1 MDIGFIYSKKD
12 PQQAKARDFLVKYI
26 ADRGVL
32 ARLIET
38 DTDVNSPTLI
48 VNGRTLKDLRQKPRE
63 KAPGMFPSIKDIA
76 ATLDRHV
83 WCL

>member
-12 PQQAKARDFLVKYI
+12 PRQTKARDFLVQYLEE
-26 ADRGVL
+26 RGIL
-32 ARLIET
+32 ASVWET
-38 DTDVNSPTLI
+38 DKDVLSPTLI
-48 VNGRTLKDLRQKPRE
+48 INGHTLKDLRQKPRGDQH
-63 KAPGMFPSIKDIA
+63 GMFPSIKDIA